1 MKGQPIYVKILLFA
15 FVVIVIRVLLFV
27 VPVMIDK
34 FMTPIASMLAF
45 NCFELLLF
53 GSIILICHISLFL
66 HPTLS
71 EAVRNRTLSVFI
83 HTDRFQGADADRRPK
98 R

>member
-34 FMTPIASMLAF
+34 FMT
-45 NCFELLLF
+45 
-53 GSIILICHISLFL
+53 H
-66 HPTLS
+66 
-71 EAVRNRTLSVFI
+71 
-83 HTDRFQGADADRRPK
+83 
-98 R
+98 